1 MNFFLFFSFC
11 DRTVTLTAYADFYG
25 LERGIVMTIEATG
38 VSAPVGMITAECEKN
53 TIQIFSYENRQ
64 LAGYL
69 YNRFLNRGA
78 YFSSELQIIWLME
91 NLLDTLAFPQADV
104 KYRSFSRS
112 GRSTQKVEGNSM
124 KDMITKE
131 IDQPDDRQEKATFV
145 VQVQFRRNATW
156 QGTLQWV
163 DKNQTRKF
171 RSTLELL
178 MLINDAM
185 ENGRDSGPS
194 WAGGE

>member
-1 MNFFLFFSFC
+1 
-11 DRTVTLTAYADFYG
+11 
-25 LERGIVMTIEATG
+25 MTIEATG

-194 WAGGE
+194 WAAGE